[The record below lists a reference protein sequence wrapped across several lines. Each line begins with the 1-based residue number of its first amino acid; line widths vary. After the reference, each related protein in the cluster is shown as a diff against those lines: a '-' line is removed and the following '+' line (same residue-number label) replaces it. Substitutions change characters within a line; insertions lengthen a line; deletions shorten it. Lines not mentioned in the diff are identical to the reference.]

1 VHERDAPI
9 HALKTAGDA
18 TQAIEAMDKDV
29 ATVPE
34 KPCLDGVFQQLQRSD
49 MRIVGVSTGSNA

>member
-1 VHERDAPI
+1 
-9 HALKTAGDA
+9 
-18 TQAIEAMDKDV
+18 MDKDV
-29 ATVPE
+29 ATLPE